1 MIFLLEMAQIIEIVL
16 IEKVQDGKQII
27 YMLELLMIE
36 GYQGAMMLVKEMQ
49 MTMVMEFQ
57 LRKMSN

>member
-1 MIFLLEMAQIIEIVL
+1 MIFLLEMDQIIEIVL

-36 GYQGAMMLVKEMQ
+36 DYQDAMMLIKEIQ